1 MEEKF
6 VIMRS
11 GKLVCDSDRYVQSLV
26 LGAYSHSFDPKND
39 YVLTTAK
46 TGWKV
51 LAEFW
56 DAPSAELYK
65 NWEKITKS
73 YSKPD

>member
-1 MEEKF
+1 
-6 VIMRS
+6 MRLW
-11 GKLVCDSDRYVQSLV
+11 KLFCDFYRYTQSLV

-51 LAEFW
+51 LSEFW
-56 DAPSAELYK
+56 DTPSAKLYED
-65 NWEKITKS
+65 WEKIIKS
-73 YSKPD
+73 YAKSDL